1 MARDGNVGPLLP
13 PLLPLLLDEAFLLA
27 KFALFFIISSI
38 MGLPVGTK
46 AAGPL
51 PPPPLLPLLAPP
63 PPPVR
68 LAPPPPPPP
77 LVDLS

>member
-1 MARDGNVGPLLP
+1 MARDGNVGPL
-13 PLLPLLLDEAFLLA
+13 PLLPLLPLLDEAFLLA

-46 AAGPL
+46 AAGPPPP
-51 PPPPLLPLLAPP
+51 PPPPLLAP

-77 LVDLS
+77 PLVDLS